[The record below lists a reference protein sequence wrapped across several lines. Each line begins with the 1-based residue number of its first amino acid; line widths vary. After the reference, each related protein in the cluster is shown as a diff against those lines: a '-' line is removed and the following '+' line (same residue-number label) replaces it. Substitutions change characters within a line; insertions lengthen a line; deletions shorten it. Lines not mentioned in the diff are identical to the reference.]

1 MGEVVPLKLGMW
13 DSFTNF
19 LAGFGV
25 LGRDKA
31 VSQLAVINYL
41 DRGQLEALY
50 RADWI
55 SRKIVDIPA
64 FDAMRAW
71 RAWQAEEDQIE
82 KLEEAEREFG
92 LQRKLLSA
100 LIKARLYGGSALILG
115 VDQGDFTE
123 ELDIERVGKGDL
135 KFIHVLDRWAISA
148 GPTVRDVTSAWF
160 GQPSYYYRANVMTPP
175 PLGGVAPPESLA
187 KAVGETEGA
196 PFFIHPSRVVRLIG
210 LDYPSME
217 GAPDAWGD
225 SVLQVVNDAIKAASL
240 VNSSISAMIA
250 EAKLDIIKIQGLT
263 NMISTTEGNQT
274 LINRFANANAA
285 KSVVNTLMLD
295 ATEKWDRKELRLTG
309 MDKVMQMYLLICAGA
324 ADIPA
329 TRLLGREP
337 AGQNATGESD
347 IRNYYDR
354 LAADQVVRLT
364 PALHPLDEIL
374 IRHTFG
380 SRDEDIHY
388 TWQPL
393 WQMDDEQKA
402 KIELQKAQ
410 AHEVDVKAGL
420 IEPEILKAARENAL
434 IESGF
439 LYPGIETAIDEAE
452 EMRPDEEDVDESFPG
467 SPFSTGAAGEEQQG
481 EFGQGFQKQ
490 GGFGQK

>member
-1 MGEVVPLKLGMW
+1 
-13 DSFTNF
+13 
-19 LAGFGV
+19 
-25 LGRDKA
+25 
-31 VSQLAVINYL
+31 
-41 DRGQLEALY
+41 
-50 RADWI
+50 
-55 SRKIVDIPA
+55 
-64 FDAMRAW
+64 
-71 RAWQAEEDQIE
+71 
-82 KLEEAEREFG
+82 
-92 LQRKLLSA
+92 
-100 LIKARLYGGSALILG
+100 
-115 VDQGDFTE
+115 
-123 ELDIERVGKGDL
+123 
-135 KFIHVLDRWAISA
+135 
-148 GPTVRDVTSAWF
+148 
-160 GQPSYYYRANVMTPP
+160 
-175 PLGGVAPPESLA
+175 VAQD
-187 KAVGETEGA
+187 
-196 PFFIHPSRVVRLIG
+196 H
-210 LDYPSME
+210 
-217 GAPDAWGD
+217 
-225 SVLQVVNDAIKAASL
+225 
-240 VNSSISAMIA
+240 A